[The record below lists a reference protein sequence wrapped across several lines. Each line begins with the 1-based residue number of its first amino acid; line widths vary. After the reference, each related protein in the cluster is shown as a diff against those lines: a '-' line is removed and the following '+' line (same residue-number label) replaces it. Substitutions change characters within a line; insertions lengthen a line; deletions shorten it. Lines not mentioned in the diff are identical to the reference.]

1 MSNRNQKRQRRA
13 MWKKLDKKEAA
24 ALEANGYFKRLARE
38 TGKKYIWMGLFIL
51 LAASNVFCIIWR
63 VV

>member
-24 ALEANGYFKRLARE
+24 ALEANGYFKRLE
-38 TGKKYIWMGLFIL
+38 LEISKKLIWQTLFIL
-51 LAASNVFCIIWR
+51 SMTGNIVFFILGR
-63 VV
+63 L